1 MLNGKDEVIMKIR
14 EFLVLVLMSSIGG
27 LCIALGIED
36 RPSERSELWTYI
48 ASCVGVIIL
57 IGYTYTVKPTKKPR
71 GATRV

>member
-1 MLNGKDEVIMKIR
+1 
-14 EFLVLVLMSSIGG
+14 MSSIGG
-27 LCIALGIED
+27 LCIALGVED
-36 RPSERSELWTYI
+36 RAAERIELWTYI